1 MKWLR
6 LAHSHWFSGRRRGA
20 EVLGERAGD
29 ERSYEEREEER
40 KGGEEGGGLIE
51 RMRGVG
57 VERGDGRRV
66 GRRGEV
72 WAEIL
77 TQMMSFSLY
86 HGNLR
91 NAFSKPRV

>member
-1 MKWLR
+1 MKGVMR
-6 LAHSHWFSGRRRGA
+6 REKRRG
-20 EVLGERAGD
+20 
-29 ERSYEEREEER
+29 RE
-40 KGGEEGGGLIE
+40 GGLIE

-57 VERGDGRRV
+57 AERGDGRRV

-91 NAFSKPRV
+91 NAFSKPRA

>member
-40 KGGEEGGGLIE
+40 KGGEK
-51 RMRGVG
+51 VG
-57 VERGDGRRV
+57 
-66 GRRGEV
+66 
-72 WAEIL
+72 
-77 TQMMSFSLY
+77 F
-86 HGNLR
+86 N
-91 NAFSKPRV
+91 